1 MFPLLLRVNQWAT
14 GFLRQNVNG
23 GTSLKITDVKG
34 EFHIGEQ
41 IKFDGVDETQIYC

>member
-1 MFPLLLRVNQWAT
+1 MSMS
-14 GFLRQNVNG
+14 

-41 IKFDGVDETQIYC
+41 IKFDGVDENARSYC